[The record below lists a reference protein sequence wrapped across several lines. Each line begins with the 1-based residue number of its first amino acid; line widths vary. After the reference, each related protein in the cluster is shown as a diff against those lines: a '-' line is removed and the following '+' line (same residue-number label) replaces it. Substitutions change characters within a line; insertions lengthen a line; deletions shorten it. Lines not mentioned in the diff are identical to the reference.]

1 MYFCNFLE
9 ELEALRAFIDMETSS
24 FIPKGPLKTLFRE
37 TLTPVIN
44 TTNFSE
50 TGKSTPSTCVLFL
63 KCIFIYFTSVPQL
76 FKLVLQPRY
85 WIRRKAFHFPHQER
99 F

>member
-9 ELEALRAFIDMETSS
+9 ELEALPAFIDME
-24 FIPKGPLKTLFRE
+24 RA
-37 TLTPVIN
+37 
-44 TTNFSE
+44 
-50 TGKSTPSTCVLFL
+50 TPSTCVLSL

-76 FKLVLQPRY
+76 LKLILQPRY
-85 WIRRKAFHFPHQER
+85 WIGRKAFHFPHQKR